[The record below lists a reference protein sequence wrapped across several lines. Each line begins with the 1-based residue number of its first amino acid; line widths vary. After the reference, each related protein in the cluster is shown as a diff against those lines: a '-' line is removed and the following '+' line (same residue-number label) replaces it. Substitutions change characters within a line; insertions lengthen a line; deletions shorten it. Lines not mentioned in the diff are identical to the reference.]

1 MADIFISYAREDE
14 ARIQTLVRA
23 LEDQGWSVFWDRH
36 IPAGQTWR
44 SYIGEALNDAS
55 CVMVAWSRHSID
67 SGWVSEEADEGKK
80 RGMLVP
86 VLLDAV
92 EPPIG
97 FRSIQ
102 AADLT
107 DWQSARPSP
116 RFEQLLHDIRATM
129 HATPTPP
136 HIHQPAEPKP
146 HRQPFESW
154 QREPKDPSRRFTFGM
169 LIAVLLA
176 LVAVGGWWAYPT
188 STINNRGA
196 KSIQDY
202 PDTPKAGEGA
212 RLPAMS
218 VTSRTTPPFY
228 SCTDQAQ
235 CTPGTACVAWHG
247 DRGQYYCK
255 PICTEDLDCRKF
267 PYPTTKC
274 LPVRGSSLLICNDA
288 ESSLIGG
295 VK

>member
-1 MADIFISYAREDE
+1 MAHIFISYAREDE
-14 ARIQTLVRA
+14 ARIHPLVRA

-44 SYIGEALNDAS
+44 SYIGKALSDAS

-107 DWQSARPSP
+107 NWQSARSSP
-116 RFEQLLHDIRATM
+116 RFEQLIHDIRATL
-129 HATPTPP
+129 HATLTPL
-136 HIHQPAEPKP
+136 EPKP
-146 HRQPFESW
+146 NRQPFGSW
-154 QREPKDPSRRFTFGM
+154 QRKPKAPSRRFTYSVLM
-169 LIAVLLA
+169 AMLLA

-188 STINNRGA
+188 STISHSGT

-202 PDTPKAGEGA
+202 SDTRKRGEGA
-212 RLPAMS
+212 GLPPMGVAS
-218 VTSRTTPPFY
+218 GTTPAFY
-228 SCTDQAQ
+228 FCTDQAQ
-235 CTPGTACVAWHG
+235 CAPGTACVAWDG
-247 DRGQYYCK
+247 DRGKYYCK
-255 PICTEDLDCRKF
+255 PICTGDLDCRKF
-267 PYPTTKC
+267 PYPTAKC
-274 LPVRGSSLLICNDA
+274 LPVRGSSLLVCNEA
-288 ESSLIGG
+288 ESSLLGG
-295 VK
+295 TK